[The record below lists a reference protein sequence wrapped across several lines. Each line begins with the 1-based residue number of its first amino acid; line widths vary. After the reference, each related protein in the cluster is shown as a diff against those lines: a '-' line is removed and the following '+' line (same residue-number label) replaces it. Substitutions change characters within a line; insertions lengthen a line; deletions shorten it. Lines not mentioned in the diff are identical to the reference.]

1 MARTKKFIVHPTDDK
16 LNQFP
21 PEVRE
26 LVKKGREHGFVTQQ
40 ELMKAIPAIEDDL
53 VLLDEIYGLFLDLGI
68 EVIDAKDAMAFK
80 PEQDD
85 EEKVVEE
92 KVKKTAVKTVE
103 LREIANDSIRMYLCE
118 IGKVKLLTGGNA
130 EFPFPVVVEGPP
142 EKYTVFPTLPQMRWR

>member
-1 MARTKKFIVHPTDDK
+1 MARTKKFIVTPTDDK

-53 VLLDEIYGLFLDLGI
+53 MLLDEIYGLFLDLGI

-80 PEQDD
+80 PENK
-85 EEKVVEE
+85 EEEEVVE
-92 KVKKTAVKTVE
+92 VF
-103 LREIANDSIRMYLCE
+103 ISSIE
-118 IGKVKLLTGGNA
+118 
-130 EFPFPVVVEGPP
+130 
-142 EKYTVFPTLPQMRWR
+142 YTLIFNSY